1 MKSKG
6 SSTRLLAF
14 KILNRVLFEGAYPD
28 MVLRSAFK
36 KNPDLTSMDKALLT
50 ELVYGV
56 IRWLG
61 KLDYIIGIL
70 AERRVNKKEILNI
83 LRIGIYQ
90 LLFLGGVPDYA
101 AIFETVNV
109 AKGIYGERIA
119 RFVNA
124 ILREFLRSRENINYP
139 VKKSNPISYIVINY
153 SFPQWLV
160 ERWVDAFGMDYTE
173 KLCDSLNQ
181 IPLLTGRVNTL
192 KTTRGDLIRGIRDRD
207 IEVVRT
213 KYSPTGISFLT
224 DLNPA
229 EIPEFRLGLF
239 TVQDE
244 GAQLI
249 SYLLDP
255 KLGEKILDACSSP
268 GGKSTHIAELMENR
282 GEIIACDIN
291 LSRLKLVELQSRR
304 LGVEII
310 KTICADAS
318 NKRFLEKERFD
329 KILVDAP
336 CSGLGTI
343 RRNPDAKWKKTWSDM
358 LELSEIQ
365 FRILSETSARLKV
378 NGIIVYS
385 VCTLMEEENE
395 GMIQR
400 FLSAHPEFKID
411 LEIESNS
418 PIKGFLDKNGFFISD
433 PVRHNMDGFFAVRL
447 RKIR

>member
-1 MKSKG
+1 M
-6 SSTRLLAF
+6 AF